1 MPPKTLTSNS
11 SMMNR
16 LNIHLKTNSSIVIS
30 RKLIR
35 EGWPLYILLTSA
47 ANYFKKKGRFLYLE
61 TFALQLKL
69 FDSFDRKSSAK
80 KKKLIADI
88 ADYSLPLLKKENLY
102 FDINHSLMTF
112 LLFILKIK
120 LRPSPALC
128 FYIDQISFISWK
140 V

>member
-35 EGWPLYILLTSA
+35 EGWSLYILLTSA

-128 FYIDQISFISWK
+128 FYIDQISFILWK